1 MRRDRENWPE
11 KRARL
16 GKRGGVITPALL
28 PENAGLILVRHVLA
42 TFRLLSE
49 SKVQAI
55 FGSAVAFFTQGVGAK
70 DALADRNTIRQ
81 TYPAQTPNFT
91 CAELDLNCYLKAK
104 TVHANILSSKILH
117 STRGVRAA
125 FITPHDTH
133 HLQLP
138 IPTCAPIVG
147 KSNHFFFVPSLYT
160 NTKLRGSNS
169 ASSRTNLFGKDN
181 KNNHPQIYTFYLN
194 PG

>member
-1 MRRDRENWPE
+1 MRRDRENWRE
-11 KRARL
+11 KHARL

-28 PENAGLILVRHVLA
+28 PDHAGLILVWHVLA
-42 TFRLLSE
+42 TSRLLSE

-55 FGSAVAFFTQGVGAK
+55 FGSAVAFFTQGEG
-70 DALADRNTIRQ
+70 ALADRNTIRQ

-117 STRGVRAA
+117 STRGERAA

-138 IPTCAPIVG
+138 IPTCAPTVG
-147 KSNHFFFVPSLYT
+147 KSNHFFLCPIPV
-160 NTKLRGSNS
+160 
-169 ASSRTNLFGKDN
+169 
-181 KNNHPQIYTFYLN
+181 
-194 PG
+194 

>member
-1 MRRDRENWPE
+1 MFGLFRSRLQDSNAQRSRKLTRKTRPAGEERRRHHP
-11 KRARL
+11 
-16 GKRGGVITPALL
+16 L
-28 PENAGLILVRHVLA
+28 PPSRPRRPYFVWHVLA
-42 TFRLLSE
+42 TSRLLSE

-117 STRGVRAA
+117 STRGERAA

-138 IPTCAPIVG
+138 IPTCAPTVG
-147 KSNHFFFVPSLYT
+147 KSNHFFLCPIPV
-160 NTKLRGSNS
+160 
-169 ASSRTNLFGKDN
+169 
-181 KNNHPQIYTFYLN
+181 
-194 PG
+194 

>member
-1 MRRDRENWPE
+1 MRRDRENWRE

-28 PENAGLILVRHVLA
+28 PDHAGLILVWHVLA
-42 TFRLLSE
+42 TSRLLSE

-55 FGSAVAFFTQGVGAK
+55 FGSTVAFFTQGVGAK
-70 DALADRNTIRQ
+70 DALADGNTMRQ

-117 STRGVRAA
+117 STRGERAA

-138 IPTCAPIVG
+138 IPTCAPTVG
-147 KSNHFFFVPSLYT
+147 KSNHFFLCPIPV
-160 NTKLRGSNS
+160 
-169 ASSRTNLFGKDN
+169 
-181 KNNHPQIYTFYLN
+181 
-194 PG
+194 

>member
-1 MRRDRENWPE
+1 MFGLYSSRLQNSNAQSSRKLTRKTRPAGEERRRHHPRPPPRPRRPYFGLTCFND
-11 KRARL
+11 
-16 GKRGGVITPALL
+16 IPATIW
-28 PENAGLILVRHVLA
+28 EQGTGYIRISCH
-42 TFRLLSE
+42 
-49 SKVQAI
+49 
-55 FGSAVAFFTQGVGAK
+55 VAFFTQGVGAK
-70 DALADRNTIRQ
+70 DTLADRNTIRQ
-81 TYPAQTPNFT
+81 TYLAQTPNFT

-147 KSNHFFFVPSLYT
+147 KSNHFFLCSIPVYEYKTTGL
-160 NTKLRGSNS
+160 
-169 ASSRTNLFGKDN
+169 
-181 KNNHPQIYTFYLN
+181 Q
-194 PG
+194 

>member
-1 MRRDRENWPE
+1 MCRDRENWRE
-11 KRARL
+11 KRAQL

-28 PENAGLILVRHVLA
+28 PDHAGLILVWHVLA
-42 TFRLLSE
+42 TSRLLSE

-55 FGSAVAFFTQGVGAK
+55 FGLAVAFSTQGVGAK
-70 DALADRNTIRQ
+70 DALAGRNTIRQ
-81 TYPAQTPNFT
+81 TYLAQTPNFT
-91 CAELDLNCYLKAK
+91 CAELDLNCDFKAK
-104 TVHANILSSKILH
+104 TVHANILSSTILH

-133 HLQLP
+133 HIQLP
-138 IPTCAPIVG
+138 IPTCTPIVG
-147 KSNHFFFVPSLYT
+147 KSNHFFLVPSLYT

-169 ASSRTNLFGKDN
+169 ASSRPSLFGKDN
-181 KNNHPQIYTFYLN
+181 KNNHPQICTFYLN